1 MLTDVVNGSSTEF
14 AIKLFG
20 AEASQV
26 MNGVGPEV
34 QHVVPG
40 EGVPLLDH
48 HHPGAHQSE
57 LDGGAQAART
67 SSDDEALK
75 REGEISV
82 NFSRH
87 GGNFE
92 KQTSYERKKKVDTLA
107 QHQNCEGLKEGI
119 ALLLL

>member
-1 MLTDVVNGSSTEF
+1 MLTDVVYGSGTKF

-34 QHVVPG
+34 QHVIPG

-48 HHPGAHQSE
+48 HHLGAHQGK
-57 LDGGAQAART
+57 LDGGAQAAGA

-75 REGEISV
+75 KRKGDISV
-82 NFSRH
+82 V
-87 GGNFE
+87 E
-92 KQTSYERKKKVDTLA
+92 LT
-107 QHQNCEGLKEGI
+107 C
-119 ALLLL
+119 

>member
-1 MLTDVVNGSSTEF
+1 MLTDVVNGSSTKF

-34 QHVVPG
+34 QYVVPG

-57 LDGGAQAART
+57 LDGGAQAAGA

-82 NFSRH
+82 VELFKAWRQLGETNF
-87 GGNFE
+87 
-92 KQTSYERKKKVDTLA
+92 L
-107 QHQNCEGLKEGI
+107 
-119 ALLLL
+119 